1 MQGWRNAGMPLRPS
15 PARSPAS
22 PTSAAAAPWHAALW
36 RRLARR
42 PAVSVEV
49 LVLLASAAW
58 ALGANLPF
66 LRAALQGRDPG
77 DAAAWGFGAA
87 LVVMLLALH
96 TLLLALL
103 CSRWTVKPVLA
114 LLTVAAAVALFYMQA
129 FGIYLDP
136 TMLRNLLRTHP
147 AEARELLSP
156 ALVLHM
162 AVYAGLPLALLAWV
176 RVSPRRWSRALPLRG
191 ALLLGAAAVLLG
203 AGLAVFQPLSS
214 LMRNQRALRYLVTPA
229 NLVWSAGA
237 VVAADARGAARPR
250 EPIGLD
256 AAPGPSWAARRR
268 PLLLVLVV
276 GETARAA
283 NWGLNAGAPGLS
295 PRATTPELARALAQ
309 SQGSAGAAGHG
320 RLVNFASVQSCGTNT
335 ETSLPCMFAPVGRR
349 DYDEARIRGQQS
361 LLHVLARA
369 GVQVH
374 WRDNQSGCKGV
385 CDGLPADSVQPA
397 DAPAL
402 CNDGRCLDEA
412 LLLDLD
418 RRLENAQGT
427 QLLVLHMIGSHGPSY
442 FRRYPAAFARFQPD
456 CREDDLRRCSVEQ
469 VVNAYDNSLL
479 YTDHVLAGAIA
490 RLQARAGT
498 VDSALLYVSDH
509 GESLGEHGLFL
520 HGLPFA
526 IAPDVQTRVPML
538 AWTSPGLERA
548 AGLPEGCLQP
558 AWQRLQAAPLAH
570 DHLFHT
576 VLGLLDVRTALH
588 APALDLTQGCR
599 MADAAL
605 ASAAGTT
612 PGATAVAHP

>member
-1 MQGWRNAGMPLRPS
+1 MPGWRNARMPLR
-15 PARSPAS
+15 RSTALDPAS
-22 PTSAAAAPWHAALW
+22 PRFLAAAHAPPWHAAL
-36 RRLARR
+36 RQRLARR
-42 PAVSVEV
+42 PAVPVEV
-49 LVLLASAAW
+49 LVLLASAGW
-58 ALGANLPF
+58 AFSANLPF
-66 LRAALQGRDPG
+66 LRAALQGRDAG

-103 CSRWTVKPVLA
+103 CNRWTVKPVLA
-114 LLTVAAAVALFYMQA
+114 LLTVAAAAALFYMQA

-156 ALVLHM
+156 ALALHM

-176 RVSPRRWSRALPLRG
+176 RVAPRRWSRALLLRA

-203 AGLAVFQPLSS
+203 TGLAVFQPLSS
-214 LMRNQRALRYLVTPA
+214 LMRNQRELRYLVTPA
-229 NLVWSAGA
+229 NLLWSAGA

-250 EPIGLD
+250 QPIGQD
-256 AAPGPSWAARRR
+256 AAPGPSWAARQR

-295 PRATTPELARALAQ
+295 PRATTPELAQRLQ
-309 SQGSAGAAGHG
+309 QPPSAGQGA
-320 RLVNFASVQSCGTNT
+320 LVNFSGVQSCGTNT

-349 DYDEARIRGQQS
+349 DYDETRIRGQES

-385 CDGLPADSVQPA
+385 CDGLPAETVQPA

-402 CNDGRCLDEA
+402 CADGRCLDEA
-412 LLLDLD
+412 LLHDLD
-418 RRLENAQGT
+418 RRLDNAQGT

-469 VVNAYDNSLL
+469 VANAYDNSLL
-479 YTDHVLAGAIA
+479 YTDHVLATAIA

-520 HGLPFA
+520 HGLPYA

-538 AWTSPGLERA
+538 AWTSPGLEHA
-548 AGLPEGCLQP
+548 AGLPGGCLQP
-558 AWQRLQAAPLAH
+558 AWQRLKAAPLAH
-570 DHLFHT
+570 DQLFHT

-588 APALDLTQGCR
+588 DPALDLTQGCR
-599 MADAAL
+599 TAVTTVTT
-605 ASAAGTT
+605 ASTT
-612 PGATAVAHP
+612 P

>member
-1 MQGWRNAGMPLRPS
+1 MQGWRNAGMPLHRPTLHRA
-15 PARSPAS
+15 P
-22 PTSAAAAPWHAALW
+22 SAPVATWPAAL
-36 RRLARR
+36 RQRLAQR

-49 LVLLASAAW
+49 LVLLASAGW
-58 ALGANLPF
+58 AVSANLPF
-66 LRAALQGRDPG
+66 LRAALQGRDAA

-87 LVVMLLALH
+87 LLLMLLALH

-103 CSRWTVKPVLA
+103 CNRWTVKPVLA
-114 LLTVAAAVALFYMQA
+114 LLAVAAAAAMFYMQA

-176 RVSPRRWSRALPLRG
+176 RVQPRRWSRALLLRA

-203 AGLAVFQPLSS
+203 TGLAVFQPLSS
-214 LMRNQRALRYLVTPA
+214 LMRNQRELRYLVTPA

-250 EPIGLD
+250 QPIGLD
-256 AAPGPSWAARRR
+256 AAPGPSWAARQR

-283 NWGLNAGAPGLS
+283 NWGLHAGARGLS
-295 PRATTPELARALAQ
+295 PRETTPELALLQ
-309 SQGSAGAAGHG
+309 SARSAGSTGPG
-320 RLVNFASVQSCGTNT
+320 RLVSFTGVQSCGTNT

-349 DYDEARIRGQQS
+349 DYDEARIRGQES

-385 CDGLPADSVQPA
+385 CDGLPADTVQPA

-402 CNDGRCLDEA
+402 CADGRCLDEA

-418 RRLENAQGT
+418 RRLDSAQGT
-427 QLLVLHMIGSHGPSY
+427 QLLVLHMMGSHGPSY
-442 FRRYPAAFARFQPD
+442 FRRYPAAFARFQPACQD
-456 CREDDLRRCSVEQ
+456 DDLRRCSVEQ

-479 YTDHVLAGAIA
+479 YTDHVLAAAIA

-498 VDSALLYVSDH
+498 VDSALLFVSDH

-520 HGLPFA
+520 HGLPYA

-548 AGLPEGCLQP
+548 AGLADGCLQP

-599 MADAAL
+599 TADPAL
-605 ASAAGTT
+605 ASTAGAA